1 MGFLDRLFGRPSAGN
16 GQQGYAQQGY
26 GQQQGFGRPQ
36 QSQQP
41 PSADEQAVRRYQYLL
56 ATAPP
61 DKIEQAHQEA
71 FEKLTPQQ
79 RQQVL
84 QELSQANPSE
94 RPSDDSPASLAR
106 SATRM
111 EMRQPGSLFRTFG
124 GSRRGGLGGL
134 GGGVGGA
141 MGMGIGTMLL
151 TSVAGAFIGSA
162 IANEFF
168 DNDGFMDWDT
178 SNDGGGEQMADGLGE
193 SGTETVGD
201 SGGGFFGD
209 FGGGDFGGGDF
220 GGGDF

>member
-1 MGFLDRLFGRPSAGN
+1 MGFLDRLFGRPSAGY
-16 GQQGYAQQGY
+16 GQQGY
-26 GQQQGFGRPQ
+26 GQQGYGQQGYGQQGFGRPQ

-41 PSADEQAVRRYQYLL
+41 QSADEQAVRRYQYLL

-124 GSRRGGLGGL
+124 GSRRGGLGGM
-134 GGGVGGA
+134 GGA
-141 MGMGIGTMLL
+141 MGMGIGSMLL

-178 SNDGGGEQMADGLGE
+178 SNDAGGEQMADGVGE
-193 SGTETVGD
+193 SGAETVGD